1 MFFYILNNTQS
12 DQVTKERVVLRDK
25 SNALPYLKGGHQ
37 KVKATSGKI
46 KATSGKV
53 TAQNAKVNTVIPH
66 MYI

>member
-1 MFFYILNNTQS
+1 MNATQS

-37 KVKATSGKI
+37 KVKATSGEI
-46 KATSGKV
+46 KATSGN
-53 TAQNAKVNTVIPH
+53 TVNTVIPH

>member
-1 MFFYILNNTQS
+1 MPQS

-37 KVKATSGKI
+37 KVKATSGEI
-46 KATSGKV
+46 KATSGN
-53 TAQNAKVNTVIPH
+53 TVNTVIPH